1 MHCRA
6 TRDMK
11 ARRGEIMQRSTRERL
26 AIAVAGIGIGAI
38 ALTGCGAPGGGAPAA
53 TPDAGS
59 SEAPSGDKQTV
70 TVYGTIVDSEAELL
84 QESWAAWAEENNID
98 IQYEGTQEF
107 ESQVGTRVQGG
118 NPPDIA
124 IFPQPGLLST
134 FGERGYLKPAPEAV
148 KANAEEYFGEDWMN
162 YGTVDG
168 TFYGAPLMAS
178 VKGWIWYQPSVFEA
192 NGIEVPKTWD
202 DMVAATKTLQEKTGK
217 PAWCAGFES
226 GDATGWPGTDW
237 IEDVVLRE
245 HGPEV
250 YDQWVAGEVKF
261 EDERIQG
268 AFNTLGELLLD
279 PANVNAGFGDVKSI
293 NSTAFGDVAAKVASG
308 ECALTHQASFLSGFF
323 PEGTNIAPDGDVWA
337 FLTPDGPAGTG
348 MVTGGGEI
356 VGAFTDTEA
365 TQKVLE
371 YLSSPEWANSRV
383 ALGGVISANKGLDAS
398 VATNPL
404 LQEAIKILQDPG
416 TTFRFD
422 ASDLMPGAVGAGSF
436 WKGIVEWVNGT
447 DVATVTKQIDSAW
460 PSE

>member
-1 MHCRA
+1 
-6 TRDMK
+6 
-11 ARRGEIMQRSTRERL
+11 MQRSTRERL

-38 ALTGCGAPGGGAPAA
+38 ALTGCGAPGGGAPAT

-148 KANAEEYFGEDWMN
+148 KANAEEYFGEDWMS

-279 PANVNAGFGDVKSI
+279 PK
-293 NSTAFGDVAAKVASG
+293 
-308 ECALTHQASFLSGFF
+308 
-323 PEGTNIAPDGDVWA
+323 
-337 FLTPDGPAGTG
+337 
-348 MVTGGGEI
+348 
-356 VGAFTDTEA
+356 
-365 TQKVLE
+365 
-371 YLSSPEWANSRV
+371 R
-383 ALGGVISANKGLDAS
+383 
-398 VATNPL
+398 
-404 LQEAIKILQDPG
+404 
-416 TTFRFD
+416 
-422 ASDLMPGAVGAGSF
+422 
-436 WKGIVEWVNGT
+436 
-447 DVATVTKQIDSAW
+447 
-460 PSE
+460 

>member
-1 MHCRA
+1 
-6 TRDMK
+6 
-11 ARRGEIMQRSTRERL
+11 MQRSTRGRL
-26 AIAVAGIGIGAI
+26 AVSIATISIGAL
-38 ALTGCGAPGGGAPAA
+38 ALAGCGAPGGTGS
-53 TPDAGS
+53 TP
-59 SEAPSGDKQTV
+59 APSATTDPSATDDPTAAPETV
-70 TVYGTIVDSEAELL
+70 TVYGTIVDDEAVLL
-84 QESWAAWAEENNID
+84 QESWAAWAAENNIN
-98 IQYEGTQEF
+98 IEYEGTQEF
-107 ESQVGTRVQGG
+107 EQQVGTRVQGG

-124 IFPQPGLLST
+124 IFPQPGLLAT
-134 FGERGYLKPAPEAV
+134 FAERGYMKEAPAAV
-148 KANAEEYFGEDWMN
+148 KSNAEQYFGEDWMN

-178 VKGWIWYQPSVFEA
+178 VKGWIWYQPSVFAEH
-192 NGIEVPKTWD
+192 GVSVPTSWAE
-202 DMVAATKTLQEKTGK
+202 MLAVTKTLQEKTGT
-217 PAWCAGFES
+217 PVWCVGFES
-226 GDATGWPGTDW
+226 GVATGWPGTDW

-261 EDERIQG
+261 EDERIQS

-279 PANVNAGFGDVKSI
+279 PNYVNAGFGDVSSI
-293 NSTAFGDVAAKVASG
+293 NSTAFGDVAGKVASG
-308 ECALTHQASFLSGFF
+308 ECLMTHQASFLAGFF
-323 PEGTNIAPDGDVWA
+323 PEGTNIAEDGDVWA

-371 YLSSPEWANSRV
+371 YLSSPEWANNRV

-398 VATNPL
+398 NATNPL
-404 LQEAIKILQDPG
+404 LKQAIEILQDPG

-422 ASDLMPGAVGAGSF
+422 ASDLMPGSVGAGSF
-436 WKGIVEWVNGT
+436 WTGMVEWINGT